1 MKAVTLRGALLL
13 GALTVAVGC
22 EQAARGLGGGPAG
35 GAAAT
40 TLVDALRARY
50 GRIAR
55 EPALEKTRPKIE
67 AAVLVPSRVFD
78 DRSVWTASE
87 GDWRSLSVEG
97 RGSPGAYRLG
107 LRATPALPR
116 APGEYRARIALRR
129 QEAGGFEWDTFD
141 ELALGP
147 LRPTEL
153 SAAFHALLRAA
164 EQGRGDARAQV
175 VAAMPRSAR
184 ALGRLFDLEALSLSP
199 EPDGTQR
206 IEIAVR
212 QRPERLKG
220 EAPKFAAYL
229 ERRARG
235 TQIKMAVAL
244 PNGRPLW
251 AAEGA
256 DGAWRIRLRARGGRL
271 LQLHGPPAGGPL
283 HARLDYSVKAGLFRV
298 GVRGLKAEIDT
309 APAGE
314 SLALAVRFVEEPEWR
329 IPFLIKPFMRASLR
343 YPFEKPGA
351 RVGVAVR
358 EEPGRGSLLVSD
370 SRMQVKE
377 SWIMRWFGGLSEKAM
392 AELRAADEEADR
404 YALECLTASRDDLAD
419 LLRSAP

>member
-1 MKAVTLRGALLL
+1 MKAVSLRGALLL
-13 GALTVAVGC
+13 AALALAVGC
-22 EQAARGLGGGPAG
+22 DQAARGLGGGPGG

-55 EPALEKTRPKIE
+55 EPSLEKARPKIE

-78 DRSVWTASE
+78 DRSVWTGTE

-129 QEAGGFEWDTFD
+129 QESGDFEWDTFD

-153 SAAFHALLRAA
+153 SAAFQALLRSA

-175 VAAMPRSAR
+175 AAAMPRSAR

-206 IEIAVR
+206 IEIGVR

-220 EAPKFAAYL
+220 EAPKLAAYL

-244 PNGRPLW
+244 PDGRPLW

-271 LQLHGPPAGGPL
+271 LPLQGPPAGGPL

-314 SLALAVRFVEEPEWR
+314 SLALAVRFAEEPEWR

-343 YPFEKPGA
+343 
-351 RVGVAVR
+351 
-358 EEPGRGSLLVSD
+358 
-370 SRMQVKE
+370 
-377 SWIMRWFGGLSEKAM
+377 
-392 AELRAADEEADR
+392 
-404 YALECLTASRDDLAD
+404 
-419 LLRSAP
+419 

>member
-1 MKAVTLRGALLL
+1 LNAVRSRGALLL
-13 GALTVAVGC
+13 AALALAVGC
-22 EQAARGLGGGPAG
+22 DQAARGLGGGPAG

-55 EPALEKTRPKIE
+55 EPSLQKARPKIE

-78 DRSVWTASE
+78 DRSIWTASE
-87 GDWRSLSVEG
+87 GNGRSLSVEG
-97 RGSPGAYRLG
+97 RGAPGAYRLG
-107 LRATPALPR
+107 LRATSALPR

-129 QEAGGFEWDTFD
+129 QESGGFEWDTFD

-147 LRPTEL
+147 LRPAEL
-153 SAAFHALLRAA
+153 SAAFRALLQAA
-164 EQGRGDARAQV
+164 EQRRGDARAQV
-175 VAAMPRSAR
+175 VGAMPRSAR

-199 EPDGTQR
+199 APDGTQR

-212 QRPERLKG
+212 QRPERLKA
-220 EAPKFAAYL
+220 EAPKLAAYL

-235 TQIKMAVAL
+235 TQITATVAL
-244 PNGRPLW
+244 PDGRPLW
-251 AAEGA
+251 AADGT

-271 LQLHGPPAGGPL
+271 VPLQGPPAGGPL
-283 HARLDYSVKAGLFRV
+283 HLALDYSIKAGLFRV
-298 GVRGLKAEIDT
+298 GVRGLKADIDT

-314 SLALAVRFVEEPEWR
+314 TLALAVRFVQEPEWR

-343 YPFEKPGA
+343 YPFEQPGA
-351 RVGVAVR
+351 RVRVAVR

-370 SRMQVKE
+370 SRLQVKE
-377 SWIMRWFGGLSEKAM
+377 SWIVRWFGGLSEKAM

-404 YALECLTASRDDLAD
+404 YALECLTAARDDLAD
-419 LLRSAP
+419 LLGSPP